1 MTAQTQDNFVTAIGE
16 AFANAIEHAGVTEPV
31 EISVEQR
38 DERLVATIRD
48 HGRGIDTSCIS
59 ATLPPATTERGR
71 GIPLMRQCSDSMSIQ
86 NPSDGGTLVVL
97 DWKLSLLA
105 GPKRRNALA

>member
-1 MTAQTQDNFVTAIGE
+1 MTAQTQENFITAIGE
-16 AFANAIEHAGVTEPV
+16 AFANAIEHAGGTADV
-31 EISVEQR
+31 EIAIERR
-38 DERLVATIRD
+38 DTHLVATIRD
-48 HGRGIDTSCIS
+48 HGRGIDASCIS
-59 ATLPPATTERGR
+59 ATLPSVTTERGR

-97 DWKLSLLA
+97 DWKLSLLE